1 MTAQLILASRS
12 PRRRRLL
19 AHLGLPFRVV
29 IPQVE
34 EDMAPAA
41 TGRPEELAEAL
52 ALAKAEA
59 VASEEAE
66 GIIIAADTIVV
77 DGDTILGKPADSS
90 EAAAMLRRLRGKT
103 HRVITALAVVDA
115 GQLAFRGRRPP
126 PQGGGIDATAFS
138 AIRRGGVRMADR
150 LWSGKSLEV
159 PPALADHVITSV
171 RMRPYSDAEIA
182 AYVARGDPLD
192 KAGAYAIQDEAF
204 HPVASYDGCYCNVV
218 GLPLKALVILLGRAG
233 LDITPDSLEALP
245 PECAR
250 CPIVVE

>member
-1 MTAQLILASRS
+1 MGPTAA
-12 PRRRRLL
+12 
-19 AHLGLPFRVV
+19 
-29 IPQVE
+29 
-34 EDMAPAA
+34 
-41 TGRPEELAEAL
+41 GRPQELAEAL

-59 VASEEAE
+59 VAREEGE
-66 GIIIAADTIVV
+66 GIVIAADTIVV

-90 EAAAMLRRLRGKT
+90 EAAATLRRLRGKT
-103 HRVITALAVVDA
+103 HRVITGLAVVDA
-115 GQLAFRGRRPP
+115 
-126 PQGGGIDATAFS
+126 S
-138 AIRRGGVRMADR
+138 
-150 LWSGKSLEV
+150 SGHRAAS
-159 PPALADHVITSV
+159 HVVTSV

-218 GLPLKALVILLGRAG
+218 GLPLKALDILLRRAR
-233 LDITPDSLEALP
+233 LDITPDSLETLP

>member
-1 MTAQLILASRS
+1 MTPLILASRS
-12 PRRRRLL
+12 PRRRQLL

-29 IPQVE
+29 IPRVE
-34 EDMAPAA
+34 EDLAPAA
-41 TGRPEELAEAL
+41 TGRPEALAETL

-59 VASEEAE
+59 VAGEEGE
-66 GIIIAADTIVV
+66 GIVIAADTIVV

-103 HRVITALAVVDA
+103 HRVITGLAVVDA
-115 GQLAFRGRRPP
+115 SSGQRA
-126 PQGGGIDATAFS
+126 AS
-138 AIRRGGVRMADR
+138 
-150 LWSGKSLEV
+150 
-159 PPALADHVITSV
+159 HVVTSV
-171 RMRPYSDAEIA
+171 RMRPYSDAAIA

-192 KAGAYAIQDEAF
+192 KAGAYAIQHEHF

-218 GLPLKALVILLGRAG
+218 GLPLKALVTLLRRAG
-233 LDITPDSLEALP
+233 LDITLDSLEALP